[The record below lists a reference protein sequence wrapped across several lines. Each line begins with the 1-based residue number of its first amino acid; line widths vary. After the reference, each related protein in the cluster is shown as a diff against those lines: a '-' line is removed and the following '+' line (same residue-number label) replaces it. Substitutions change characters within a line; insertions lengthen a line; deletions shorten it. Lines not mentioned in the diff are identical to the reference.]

1 MQFAGL
7 EQQTSVHSVSEPTAY
22 HPLTAVSI
30 SCIVFFIVL
39 FIVMILKYETYLLSL
54 KTLSTLL
61 SSRPGSCF
69 CIIYSLFQST
79 KHLAD
84 KVTNPG

>member
-7 EQQTSVHSVSEPTAY
+7 EQQTSVHSVSEPTGY

-39 FIVMILKYETYLLSL
+39 FILKYETYLLSL